1 MARKS
6 RKERVRYRRM
16 KTARHRIEKTAPHSI
31 LGTLIGASAVAL
43 PFVTPSTVSGFDE
56 SPIEFLGYAADYASQ
71 GNNQEAALN
80 TRLAGESIVAGVVNN
95 FIPII
100 GLAALGAGVAWAGRR
115 YAKSATNISR
125 KWRVF

>member
-6 RKERVRYRRM
+6 RRERIRYRRM
-16 KTARHRIEKTAPHSI
+16 KTARHRIERTAPHSI

-43 PFVTPSTVSGFDE
+43 PFVTPTTVSGFTE
-56 SPIEFLGYAADYASQ
+56 SPIEFLGYAADFAAS

-80 TRLAGESIVAGVVNN
+80 ARLAGESVVAGVVQN

-115 YAKSATNISR
+115 YARSSTNVSR